1 MRRPLSR
8 IWIAPAVVLAW
19 VGTSSEAAACAA
31 CAGRSNDAMI
41 TAYYIGAISLVALVV
56 TVLGGITA
64 FFVRTARRAARLANP
79 QPEVSGPLTR

>member
-1 MRRPLSR
+1 
-8 IWIAPAVVLAW
+8 
-19 VGTSSEAAACAA
+19 
-31 CAGRSNDAMI
+31 MI
-41 TAYYIGAISLVALVV
+41 TGYYIGAISLVALVV